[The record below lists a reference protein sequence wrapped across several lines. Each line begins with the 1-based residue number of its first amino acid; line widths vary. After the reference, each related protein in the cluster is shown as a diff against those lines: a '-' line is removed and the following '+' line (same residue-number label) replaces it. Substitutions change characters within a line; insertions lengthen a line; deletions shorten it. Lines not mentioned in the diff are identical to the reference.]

1 MKAKRL
7 FQDLNEENQEAFD
20 DQLFVGDVEGLRKLK
35 TELKKS
41 VSQGGSVQV
50 LVSGIREARD
60 RLREQEEEAG
70 RLVEGAEPEERELYT
85 AEEMDDPEIQLAIAM
100 SLEQEG

>member
-60 RLREQEEEAG
+60 RLREQEEAG

>member
-1 MKAKRL
+1 ML
-7 FQDLNEENQEAFD
+7 LCESDHHDECE
-20 DQLFVGDVEGLRKLK
+20 V
-35 TELKKS
+35 
-41 VSQGGSVQV
+41 
-50 LVSGIREARD
+50 
-60 RLREQEEEAG
+60 EQEEEAG